1 MGFLASFVV
10 GFAGGWLVRSSFD
23 SSRTAAVRGV
33 SAMMSAVD
41 RVKRAVAMEREHIED
56 LVAEARAHYE
66 MKRRSSI
73 ADDFAPS
80 NEAVRDSRAA

>member
-1 MGFLASFVV
+1 MGYLISFVV
-10 GFAGGWLVRSSFD
+10 GFTGGWIVRSSFD
-23 SSRTAAVRGV
+23 SSRAAAVRSV

-66 MKRRSSI
+66 SKRRTEVS
-73 ADDFAPS
+73 DDVRPS
-80 NEAVRDSRAA
+80 NESIRSSRAA

>member
-1 MGFLASFVV
+1 MGYLVSFVF

-23 SSRTAAVRGV
+23 SSRTAAVRGASAV
-33 SAMMSAVD
+33 MSAMD

-66 MKRRSSI
+66 SKRRGSVST
-73 ADDFAPS
+73 DVEPS
-80 NEAVRDSRAA
+80 NESVRSHRAA

>member
-1 MGFLASFVV
+1 MGMLATFVL

-41 RVKRAVAMEREHIED
+41 RVKRAVAMEREHLED

-66 MKRRSSI
+66 MKRRGQVS
-73 ADDFAPS
+73 DDFAPS
-80 NEAVRDSRAA
+80 NESVRSSRAA